1 MEKRIG
7 TVRDSSPLPL
17 PFKMGMPM
25 LGGPVTTAGN
35 VFFIGATADN
45 YLRAFSV
52 TNGENCGKRAC
63 RPAARRRR

>member
-1 MEKRIG
+1 
-7 TVRDSSPLPL
+7 
-17 PFKMGMPM
+17 MGMPM

-52 TNGENCGKRAC
+52 TNGEKLWKRAC
-63 RPAARRRR
+63 RPAVSDADDL

>member
-1 MEKRIG
+1 
-7 TVRDSSPLPL
+7 
-17 PFKMGMPM
+17 MGMPM

-52 TNGENCGKRAC
+52 TNGEKLWEARL
-63 RPAARRRR
+63 PAGGGRRR